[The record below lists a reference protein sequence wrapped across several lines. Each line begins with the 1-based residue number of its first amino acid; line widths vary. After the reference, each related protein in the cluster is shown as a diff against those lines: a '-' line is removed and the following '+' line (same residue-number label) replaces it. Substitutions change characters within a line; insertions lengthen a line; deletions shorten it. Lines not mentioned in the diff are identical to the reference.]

1 MVFNNLFFLFAF
13 LPLAWVAYSL
23 IRNEKAKNIFLL
35 AASLLFY
42 AFGSLTD
49 LRVLLILG
57 AWTFVSGLQLDT
69 EDEKGR
75 QRTFW
80 ISAGFLVLVL
90 CFYKYIPYWF
100 SALKLR
106 FPIGISFYTFSA
118 VSYLADVYRRKVP
131 VQKNITAFG
140 LYLAFFGKVNM
151 GPISEY
157 HQLEDQLV
165 SRTVSLKKSGSGALM
180 FVRGLVKKVVFAD
193 QIALAYALL
202 ANDSSVLGAW
212 LLGLAYTFQLYFD
225 FSGYSDMAIGLGRLF
240 GFDIPANFDHPYTAL
255 SVQDFWRRW
264 HIALSSWFRDY
275 VYIPLGGSRAGER
288 AYVRNILI
296 VWVLTGIW
304 HGPNLTYIAW
314 GLYYGA
320 LLLFEHYYGKRLLEK
335 VPRPARIVL
344 IFLVANTG
352 WVFFAN
358 PSLSSAFSQLGC
370 MIGLGSSGLASQTA
384 FYVLTTFGVLFAGCV
399 LFSSSL
405 FDRIE
410 RTTIC
415 AKYGNAAW
423 LGIYIAA
430 FLCCVILITASTSH
444 AFLYFAF

>member
-1 MVFNNLFFLFAF
+1 MC
-13 LPLAWVAYSL
+13 
-23 IRNEKAKNIFLL
+23 IR
-35 AASLLFY
+35 
-42 AFGSLTD
+42 D
-49 LRVLLILG
+49 
-57 AWTFVSGLQLDT
+57 
-69 EDEKGR
+69 
-75 QRTFW
+75 
-80 ISAGFLVLVL
+80 
-90 CFYKYIPYWF
+90 
-100 SALKLR
+100 
-106 FPIGISFYTFSA
+106 
-118 VSYLADVYRRKVP
+118 
-131 VQKNITAFG
+131 
-140 LYLAFFGKVNM
+140 
-151 GPISEY
+151 
-157 HQLEDQLV
+157 
-165 SRTVSLKKSGSGALM
+165 
-180 FVRGLVKKVVFAD
+180 
-193 QIALAYALL
+193 
-202 ANDSSVLGAW
+202 
-212 LLGLAYTFQLYFD
+212 
-225 FSGYSDMAIGLGRLF
+225 
-240 GFDIPANFDHPYTAL
+240 
-255 SVQDFWRRW
+255 
-264 HIALSSWFRDY
+264 RDY

>member
-13 LPLAWVAYSL
+13 LPLIWVAYSL

-42 AFGSLTD
+42 AFGSLAD
-49 LRVLLILG
+49 LCVLLILG

-100 SALKLR
+100 SALKIS

-131 VQKNITAFG
+131 AQKNITAFG

-193 QIALAYALL
+193 QIALAYTLL

-240 GFDIPANFDHPYTAL
+240 GFDIPANFDHPYTAV

-275 VYIPLGGSRAGER
+275 VYIPFGGSRAGEP

-358 PSLSSAFSQLGC
+358 PSLSSAFRQLGC

-415 AKYGNAAW
+415 AKYGNAVW

>member
-13 LPLAWVAYSL
+13 LPLVWVAYSL
-23 IRNEKAKNIFLL
+23 IRNVKAKNIFLL

-42 AFGSLTD
+42 AFGSLAD
-49 LRVLLILG
+49 LCVLLILG

-69 EDEKGR
+69 EDEKSR

-100 SALKLR
+100 SALKIS

-180 FVRGLVKKVVFAD
+180 FVHGLVKKVVFAD
-193 QIALAYALL
+193 QIALAYTLL

-240 GFDIPANFDHPYTAL
+240 GFDIPANFDHPYTAV

-275 VYIPLGGSRAGER
+275 VYIPLGGSRAGEP

-358 PSLSSAFSQLGC
+358 PSLSSAFRQLGC

-415 AKYGNAAW
+415 AKYGNAVW

>member
-1 MVFNNLFFLFAF
+1 M
-13 LPLAWVAYSL
+13 
-23 IRNEKAKNIFLL
+23 
-35 AASLLFY
+35 
-42 AFGSLTD
+42 
-49 LRVLLILG
+49 
-57 AWTFVSGLQLDT
+57 
-69 EDEKGR
+69 
-75 QRTFW
+75 
-80 ISAGFLVLVL
+80 LVL

-320 LLLFEHYYGKRLLEK
+320 LLLFEHYYGKRVLEK

-405 FDRIE
+405 FDRTE

-415 AKYGNAAW
+415 AKYGNAVW

>member
-13 LPLAWVAYSL
+13 LPLVWVAYSL
-23 IRNEKAKNIFLL
+23 IRNVKAKNIFLL

-42 AFGSLTD
+42 AFGSLAD
-49 LRVLLILG
+49 LCVLLILG

-69 EDEKGR
+69 EDEKSR

-100 SALKLR
+100 SALKIS

-193 QIALAYALL
+193 QIALAYTLL

-240 GFDIPANFDHPYTAL
+240 GFDIPANFDHPYTAV

-275 VYIPLGGSRAGER
+275 VYIPLGGSRAGEP

-358 PSLSSAFSQLGC
+358 PSLSSAFRQLGC

-415 AKYGNAAW
+415 AKYGNAVW

>member
-49 LRVLLILG
+49 LCVLLILG

-320 LLLFEHYYGKRLLEK
+320 LLLFEHYYGKRVLEK

-415 AKYGNAAW
+415 AKYGNAVW

>member
-49 LRVLLILG
+49 LCVLLILG

-225 FSGYSDMAIGLGRLF
+225 FSGYSDMAIGLGEMF
-240 GFDIPANFDHPYTAL
+240 GFHFPENFAHPYESKSITE
-255 SVQDFWRRW
+255 FWRRW
-264 HIALSSWFRDY
+264 HMTLGTWFREY
-275 VYIPLGGSRAGER
+275 LYIPLGGNRRGM
-288 AYVRNILI
+288 VRQLLNLFI
-296 VWVLTGIW
+296 VWFLTGLW
-304 HGPNLTYIAW
+304 HGAGWNFILW
-314 GLYYGA
+314 GLYYFV
-320 LLLFEHYYGKRLLEK
+320 LLALEK
-335 VPRPARIVL
+335 FALRRVLERLPRIFQHFYTLFFVALGWVIFACDDLHTLGNYLKAMFGIGVSAGNALALYEWDVQAPFLVILLIASTSFPARIAKQLAREEQRSPLLMVYTGMLLVL
-344 IFLVANTG
+344 SLAFLVNG
-352 WVFFAN
+352 GYN
-358 PSLSSAFSQLGC
+358 P
-370 MIGLGSSGLASQTA
+370 
-384 FYVLTTFGVLFAGCV
+384 
-399 LFSSSL
+399 
-405 FDRIE
+405 
-410 RTTIC
+410 
-415 AKYGNAAW
+415 
-423 LGIYIAA
+423 
-430 FLCCVILITASTSH
+430 
-444 AFLYFAF
+444 FLYFRF